1 MLLLYQLI
9 GRGAGN
15 VQLCRHFIHGHGHAE
30 NIRGRT
36 LSPELAA
43 EMKKLAKDKKQ
54 RAKADMAYANSTYRM
69 EMEQDALKVEALKL
83 LK

>member
-1 MLLLYQLI
+1 MNTIDQCLK
-9 GRGAGN
+9 RG
-15 VQLCRHFIHGHGHAE
+15 
-30 NIRGRT
+30 T